1 MSMKSAAAFFDKAI
15 ANKTVQDQVMAAT
28 AEKDPEAKGAAVAAL
43 GKSMGFDFTP
53 DEAIRIRAATRKTMI
68 DGGEL
73 NDELDDLDLQV
84 ATGGVSQSPY
94 GAGSLSMSDAI
105 LLGKSAAERGTQ
117 NAVNG
122 GGTTGFAQAVGNPGQ
137 TMVDA
142 VNKLFS
148 GW

>member
-1 MSMKSAAAFFDKAI
+1 
-15 ANKTVQDQVMAAT
+15 
-28 AEKDPEAKGAAVAAL
+28 
-43 GKSMGFDFTP
+43 
-53 DEAIRIRAATRKTMI
+53 
-68 DGGEL
+68 
-73 NDELDDLDLQV
+73 
-84 ATGGVSQSPY
+84 
-94 GAGSLSMSDAI
+94 MSDAI